1 MRLPK
6 PDPKRDIEP
15 VLLPL
20 PPSIRLTLDDDLT
33 DRSSLG
39 GGFVNLR
46 RLSLVAHY
54 PAGEKSNPF
63 RYDMA
68 TREALDAAVIAAHFL
83 RNGERYVILR
93 SALRPPSA
101 LRTDAAEM
109 VTHEGMV
116 VGNQWEVAA
125 GLIEPGESPRACA
138 VRELHEELGA
148 KVNEADLYDLGPP
161 TFPSGGLLAER
172 HLFFHVEVDRSR
184 FVVPSLDGS
193 PLEHGAEVIDVPLS
207 IALAACRAGE
217 IVDAKTELALRRLAE
232 HL

>member
-1 MRLPK
+1 
-6 PDPKRDIEP
+6 
-15 VLLPL
+15 VA
-20 PPSIRLTLDDDLT
+20 LDDDLT
-33 DRSSLG
+33 DRSSMG

-54 PAGEKSNPF
+54 PTGEKSNPF

-68 TREALDAAVIAAHFL
+68 TRDALDAAVIAAHFI
-83 RNGERYVILR
+83 RNGERWVILR
-93 SALRPPSA
+93 SALRPPAA
-101 LRTDAAEM
+101 LRSDAAEIG
-109 VTHEGMV
+109 THKGMV

-125 GLIEPGESPRACA
+125 GLVEPGESPRACA

-148 KVNEADLYDLGPP
+148 MVKEADLRDLGPP

-172 HLFFHVEVDRSR
+172 HVFFHVEVDPSGL
-184 FVVPSLDGS
+184 VAPSLDGS
-193 PLEHGAEVIDVPLS
+193 PLEHGAAVINAPLS
-207 IALAACRAGE
+207 VALAACQAGE